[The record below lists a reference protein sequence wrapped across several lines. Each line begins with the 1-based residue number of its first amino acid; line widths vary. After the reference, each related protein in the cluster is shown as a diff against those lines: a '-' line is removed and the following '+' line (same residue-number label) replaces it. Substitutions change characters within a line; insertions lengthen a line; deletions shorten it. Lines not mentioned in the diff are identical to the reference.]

1 MTFHRP
7 GARVCARTGLV
18 LVPSA
23 GEPAYRVALSSYGPL
38 NPPARGPVGADVSSW
53 SRYDTYDGRTVYTAS
68 TRGCAFDEVLAG
80 FRRWLGARDSLAK
93 DAAAVGLSVPEFL
106 RAVDEDWA
114 ELGVMV
120 PGHLPRA
127 WRTARLLYTVTD
139 PPSGWWVMLDTA
151 ESIATIRAAL
161 GERLAVGGVTDVDLA
176 LLHGP
181 DRFATVRIAGWV
193 RSAVLDDG
201 TPPHGIVYRSRHA
214 GGGVHAYWLRRLD
227 AGHPAGTE
235 PLTADTGAPITTA
248 SDRTCATPPPGTG
261 SPSTDNLAGPG
272 RPPCRDGG
280 AGRTPRAGD
289 AGQDRPTET
298 IDSSGFAHPGGG

>member
-1 MTFHRP
+1 MTVHRP

-23 GEPAYRVALSSYGPL
+23 EESGYRVALISYGPL
-38 NPPARGPVGADVSSW
+38 NPPVRGPVGSDVSSW

-80 FRRWLGARDSLAK
+80 FRRRLGARDSLAR

-114 ELGVMV
+114 ELGVMF

-127 WRTARLLYTVTD
+127 WRTARLLYTVTH
-139 PPSGWWVMLDTA
+139 PGSGWWVMLDTA
-151 ESIATIRAAL
+151 ESIAAVRAAL
-161 GERLAVGGVTDVDLA
+161 GDRLAVGGVTDVDLA

-181 DRFATVRIAGWV
+181 DRLATVEIAGWV
-193 RSAVLDDG
+193 RSTTLEDG
-201 TPPHGIVYRSRHA
+201 TAPHGIVYRSRHA
-214 GGGVHAYWLRRLD
+214 GGDVHAYWLRRLD

-235 PLTADTGAPITTA
+235 PLAADTGPPIT
-248 SDRTCATPPPGTG
+248 
-261 SPSTDNLAGPG
+261 
-272 RPPCRDGG
+272 
-280 AGRTPRAGD
+280 AGD
-289 AGQDRPTET
+289 PDLRDTAARYGLTV
-298 IDSSGFAHPGGG
+298 H

>member
-7 GARVCARTGLV
+7 GVRLCARSGLV

-23 GEPAYRVALSSYGPL
+23 GEAAYRVALSSYGPL
-38 NPPARGPVGADVSSW
+38 NPPVRGPVGSDVSSW

-80 FRRWLGARDSLAK
+80 FRRRLGTRDSLAR

-114 ELGVMV
+114 ELGVMF

-127 WRTARLLYTVTD
+127 WRTARLLYTVTH
-139 PPSGWWVMLDTA
+139 PRSGWWVILDTA
-151 ESIATIRAAL
+151 ESIAVIRSAV

-181 DRFATVRIAGWV
+181 DRPATVEIASWV
-193 RSAVLDDG
+193 RNLTRSVL
-201 TPPHGIVYRSRHA
+201 P
-214 GGGVHAYWLRRLD
+214 
-227 AGHPAGTE
+227 
-235 PLTADTGAPITTA
+235 
-248 SDRTCATPPPGTG
+248 
-261 SPSTDNLAGPG
+261 
-272 RPPCRDGG
+272 
-280 AGRTPRAGD
+280 
-289 AGQDRPTET
+289 
-298 IDSSGFAHPGGG
+298 